1 MQIFEERATTAIY
14 VRIKRYQET
23 HFILV
28 DEYETVDAL
37 KGRLLNALEVIG
49 FKLDPRGEEQM
60 TIEDIKLYNKRRVS
74 VHNCSCNLHFLF
86 SNLMALQLATI
97 SRSSITQSCGF
108 CSENQAP
115 KTTGTI

>member
-14 VRIKRYQET
+14 VRIKRFQET

-37 KGRLLNALEVIG
+37 KGRLLNTLEVIG

-74 VHNCSCNLHFLF
+74 ASNPDCNPHSLCSN
-86 SNLMALQLATI
+86 
-97 SRSSITQSCGF
+97 
-108 CSENQAP
+108 
-115 KTTGTI
+115 